1 MKVEQLSNQTYDLER
16 VIKENKELTGKIQQL
31 STLSESRQYQ
41 SS

>member
-16 VIKENKELTGKIQQL
+16 VIKENKELTSKIQQL